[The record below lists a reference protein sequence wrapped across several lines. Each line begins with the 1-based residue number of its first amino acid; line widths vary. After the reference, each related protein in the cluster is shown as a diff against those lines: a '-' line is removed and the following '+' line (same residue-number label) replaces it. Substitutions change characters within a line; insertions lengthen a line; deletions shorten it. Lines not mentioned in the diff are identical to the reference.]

1 MSASLSKIIFA
12 GGGTGGHVYPAL
24 ATIEALKKT
33 GNFDILYIGG
43 YRGIEKEILPGQSI
57 AFKIIWISGFQRYFT
72 LQNFLFFLKLFISLI
87 QSAIIL
93 LKYKPDVVVG
103 TGGYVSGPVLYMAAK
118 LGYPTLIQEQD
129 SYPGITTRLLARY
142 VDVICVPYAGV
153 DQYLKRSKGR
163 VVITGNPVRSSLN
176 LVDKAQ
182 AVQTWQFD
190 PDRPVVFVFG
200 GSQGAEAINQVIVQ
214 IADEFIKDYQ
224 IQILWQTGKKNF
236 EAYRQ
241 SEIGQNKNILIKAYI
256 EKMDLAYSAADI
268 IISRAGAITLAELA
282 LAGKPCILVPYPHAA
297 ANHQEKN
304 AVAIEQ
310 AGAAMVVREGDHF
323 KDDMVIA
330 LKTLLD
336 KPQFHA
342 QMAESWQKIRQPEAA
357 QNVVKEIL
365 QLVEGNDGHQA
376 R

>member
-1 MSASLSKIIFA
+1 MSTSLSKIIFA

-24 ATIEALKKT
+24 ATIEALKKA

-87 QSAIIL
+87 QSTIIL
-93 LKYKPDVVVG
+93 LRYKPDVVVG

-118 LGYPTLIQEQD
+118 LGYPTVILEQD

-153 DQYLKRSKGR
+153 DQHLKKINGK
-163 VVITGNPVRSSLN
+163 VVVTGNPVRNSLK
-176 LVDKAQ
+176 LVEKAQ
-182 AVQTWQFD
+182 ALKTWQFD
-190 PDRPVVFVFG
+190 PDQPVVSVFG
-200 GSQGAEAINQVIVQ
+200 GSQGAEAVNAVIAQ
-214 IADEFIKDYQ
+214 IAGEFIKDYQ
-224 IQILWQTGKKNF
+224 IQILWQTGRKNF
-236 EAYRQ
+236 EVYQQ
-241 SEIGQNKNILIKAYI
+241 SEIGQNKNILLKAYI
-256 EKMDLAYSAADI
+256 EEMDLAYSAADI

-323 KDDMVIA
+323 KDDMIIA

-336 KPQFHA
+336 KPQLHT

-357 QNVVKEIL
+357 QKVVTEIL
-365 QLVEGNDGHQA
+365 QLMEGNNGHPA

>member
-1 MSASLSKIIFA
+1 MSTSLSKIIFA

-87 QSAIIL
+87 QSTIIL
-93 LKYKPDVVVG
+93 LRFKPDVVVG

-118 LGYPTLIQEQD
+118 FGYPTLIQEQD
-129 SYPGITTRLLARY
+129 SYPGITTRLLARH
-142 VDVICVPYAGV
+142 VDVICLPYAGV
-153 DQYLKRSKGR
+153 DQHLKKSKGK
-163 VVITGNPVRSSLN
+163 VVITGNPVRSSFN

-190 PDRPVVFVFG
+190 PDRPVVFIFG
-200 GSQGAEAINQVIVQ
+200 GSQGAEAVNQVIAQ

-241 SEIGQNKNILIKAYI
+241 SEIGQNKNILLKAYI

-310 AGAAMVVREGDHF
+310 AGAAMVVREGDDF

-336 KPQFHA
+336 KPQLHK
-342 QMAESWQKIRQPEAA
+342 QMSESWQKIRQPEAA
-357 QNVVKEIL
+357 QKVVTEIL
-365 QLVEGNDGHQA
+365 QLMEGNDEHPA

>member
-142 VDVICVPYAGV
+142 VNVICMPYAGV
-153 DQYLKRSKGR
+153 DQHLKKINGK
-163 VVITGNPVRSSLN
+163 VVVTGNPVRSSLK
-176 LVDKAQ
+176 LVEKTQ
-182 AVQTWQFD
+182 AVKTWKFD
-190 PDRPVVFVFG
+190 PDQPVVFVFG
-200 GSQGAEAINQVIVQ
+200 GSQGAEAVNAVIAQ
-214 IADEFIKDYQ
+214 IAGDFIKDYQ

-236 EAYRQ
+236 EAYRR

-304 AVAIEQ
+304 ALTIKQ

-336 KPQFHA
+336 KPQLQA
-342 QMAESWQKIRQPEAA
+342 QMAEGWQKIHQPEAA
-357 QNVVKEIL
+357 RKVVTEIL
-365 QLVEGNDGHQA
+365 QLMEGNNGHPA

>member
-1 MSASLSKIIFA
+1 MSTSLSKIIFA

-103 TGGYVSGPVLYMAAK
+103 TGGYVSGPVLYMATK

-142 VDVICVPYAGV
+142 VNVICMPYAGV
-153 DQYLKRSKGR
+153 DQHLKKINGK
-163 VVITGNPVRSSLN
+163 VVVTGNPVRSSLK
-176 LVDKAQ
+176 LVEKTQ
-182 AVQTWQFD
+182 AVKTWKFD

-200 GSQGAEAINQVIVQ
+200 GSQGAEAVNAVIAQ
-214 IADEFIKDYQ
+214 IAGDFIKDYQ

-236 EAYRQ
+236 EAYRR

-304 AVAIEQ
+304 ALTIKQ

-336 KPQFHA
+336 KPQLQA
-342 QMAESWQKIRQPEAA
+342 QMAEGWQKIHQPEAA
-357 QNVVKEIL
+357 RKVVTEIL
-365 QLVEGNDGHQA
+365 QLMEGNNGHPA

>member
-1 MSASLSKIIFA
+1 MSTSLSKIIFA

-24 ATIEALKKT
+24 ATIEALKKA

-87 QSAIIL
+87 QSTIIL
-93 LKYKPDVVVG
+93 LRYKPDVVVG
-103 TGGYVSGPVLYMAAK
+103 TGGYVSGPVLNMAAK
-118 LGYPTLIQEQD
+118 LGYPTVILEQD

-153 DQYLKRSKGR
+153 DQHLKKINGK
-163 VVITGNPVRSSLN
+163 VVVTGNPVRNSLK
-176 LVDKAQ
+176 LVEKAQ
-182 AVQTWQFD
+182 ALKTWQFD
-190 PDRPVVFVFG
+190 PDQPVVSVFG
-200 GSQGAEAINQVIVQ
+200 GSQGAEAVNAVIAQ
-214 IADEFIKDYQ
+214 IAGEFIKDYQ
-224 IQILWQTGKKNF
+224 IQILWQTGRKNF
-236 EAYRQ
+236 EVYQQ
-241 SEIGQNKNILIKAYI
+241 SEIGQNKNILLKAYI
-256 EKMDLAYSAADI
+256 EEMDLAYSAADI

-323 KDDMVIA
+323 KDDMIIA

-336 KPQFHA
+336 KPQLHT

-357 QNVVKEIL
+357 QKVVTEIL
-365 QLVEGNDGHQA
+365 QLMEGNNGHPA

>member
-1 MSASLSKIIFA
+1 
-12 GGGTGGHVYPAL
+12 
-24 ATIEALKKT
+24 
-33 GNFDILYIGG
+33 
-43 YRGIEKEILPGQSI
+43 
-57 AFKIIWISGFQRYFT
+57 
-72 LQNFLFFLKLFISLI
+72 
-87 QSAIIL
+87 
-93 LKYKPDVVVG
+93 
-103 TGGYVSGPVLYMAAK
+103 VSGPVLYMAAK

-190 PDRPVVFVFG
+190 PDRPVVFIFG

-214 IADEFIKDYQ
+214 IADEFIKDYH

-323 KDDMVIA
+323 KDDVVIA

-336 KPQFHA
+336 KPQLHA

-365 QLVEGNDGHQA
+365 QLMEGNDGHQT